1 MPTIGQ
7 GAGLGGLTIAS
18 SILYAFLGV
27 LLLLAA
33 YRLFDI
39 IHPIDFNEELRK
51 GNVAAGLT
59 VAGLIIGVAII
70 IAAAIL

>member
-1 MPTIGQ
+1 MPTVDHGT
-7 GAGLGGLTIAS
+7 GLAGITIAS
-18 SILYAFLGV
+18 SIVYAFLGV
-27 LLLLAA
+27 LLMLAA

-59 VAGLIIGVAII
+59 VAGVLIGVAII